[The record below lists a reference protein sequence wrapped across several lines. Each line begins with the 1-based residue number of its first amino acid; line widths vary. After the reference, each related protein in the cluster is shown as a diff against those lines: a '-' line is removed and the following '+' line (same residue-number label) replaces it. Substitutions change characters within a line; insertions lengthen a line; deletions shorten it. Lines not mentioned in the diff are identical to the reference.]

1 MSRSRRQTPIIGITT
16 ADSEKQDKRRA
27 NRSWRAAIRRAL
39 REGEHESAHSR
50 HAFSDPWTMA
60 KDGKK
65 WVGRLVRRLPTLM
78 RK

>member
-1 MSRSRRQTPIIGITT
+1 MSRSRRRTPIIGITT

-27 NRSWRAAIRRAL
+27 NRSWRAAIR
-39 REGEHESAHSR
+39 

-65 WVGRLVRRLPTLM
+65 WVGRLPALM

>member
-1 MSRSRRQTPIIGITT
+1 MSRSRRRTPIVGITT
-16 ADSEKQDKRRA
+16 ADSEKQGKRRA

-39 REGEHESAHSR
+39 REGEREAAHSR
-50 HAFSDPWTMA
+50 HAFSDPWDMA

-65 WVGRLVRRLPTLM
+65 WVGRLVRRLPALM

>member
-1 MSRSRRQTPIIGITT
+1 MSRSRRHTPITGITT

-27 NRSWRAAIRRAL
+27 HRSWRAAIRRAL
-39 REGEHESAHSR
+39 REGTAEAANSR
-50 HAFSDPWTMA
+50 HAFSDPWRMA

-65 WVGRLVRRLPTLM
+65 WVGRLVRRLPALM

>member
-1 MSRSRRQTPIIGITT
+1 MSRSRRHTPIIGITT

-39 REGEHESAHSR
+39 REGEHEAAHSR
-50 HAFSDPWTMA
+50 HAFSDRWTMA
-60 KDGKK
+60 KDGKN
-65 WVGRLVRRLPTLM
+65 GIGGLARRLPALM

>member
-1 MSRSRRQTPIIGITT
+1 MSRLRRQTPIIGITT

-39 REGEHESAHSR
+39 REGEHETVLSR
-50 HAFSDPWTMA
+50 HAFSDPWTA

-65 WVGRLVRRLPTLM
+65 WIGRLARRLPALM